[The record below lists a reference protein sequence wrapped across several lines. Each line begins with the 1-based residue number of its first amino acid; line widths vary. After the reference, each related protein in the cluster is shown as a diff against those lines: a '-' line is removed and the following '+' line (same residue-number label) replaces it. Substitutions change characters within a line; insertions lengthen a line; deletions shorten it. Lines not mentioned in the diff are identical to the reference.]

1 MRSRSDRRRHRLRIV
16 FTDGVSLGLWLEVR
30 GCTDPDRL
38 DDNPRA
44 NAEDASCGFLVI
56 SGLTRIDQEAVKAQ
70 GHTEDT
76 RDQTGS
82 AFVRLSCANF
92 EVGRPENE
100 AWRQTHEGWHSLFIT
115 QAPPP
120 GVSKPGEGAH
130 AVKDRGQVRWK
141 K

>member
-1 MRSRSDRRRHRLRIV
+1 MLVGKNTSVPL
-16 FTDGVSLGLWLEVR
+16 FYF
-30 GCTDPDRL
+30 
-38 DDNPRA
+38 A

-56 SGLTRIDQEAVKAQ
+56 SGFTRRGQEAVKAQ

-76 RDQTGS
+76 HDQTGS
-82 AFVRLSCANF
+82 AFVRLLCANF

-120 GVSKPGEGAH
+120 GVSNPGEGAH
-130 AVKDRGQVRWK
+130 AVKDRGQVSWK